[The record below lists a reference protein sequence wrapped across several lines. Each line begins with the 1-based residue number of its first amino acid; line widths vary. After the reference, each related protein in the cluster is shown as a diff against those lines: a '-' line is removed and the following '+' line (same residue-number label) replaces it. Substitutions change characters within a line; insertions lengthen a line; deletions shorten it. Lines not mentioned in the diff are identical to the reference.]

1 MLGALVLIVLIF
13 LPSILALTAWSSQAD
28 IVEGLENR
36 HTPGFPGILNISSV
50 DDLLKI
56 SSPDVRRALE
66 RILECDTLECV
77 EQDELSSRIIQS
89 ILYNSTGLNVYD
101 LRNMSYSELLNLI
114 NDEGISDL
122 LEAFNTTGYIS
133 PADVDKLVATLE
145 DAHKSGALSPQAY
158 MAALEILR
166 RVLGESG
173 GSESSRI
180 ERLQVDAIRDIVV
193 EASRS
198 GLLSKI
204 IERLSGL
211 YRESQI
217 SSLNSNVQKASFRVE
232 GPRVSFELPGI
243 SSDIALLALLA
254 IIASLILF
262 NSQKLGATLGNMLSS
277 VTRGGVGVGGVGGGP
292 LVLRLYW
299 SSVKTVEGVSGVRM
313 LASTTHR
320 EYLANVKDRIGGLI
334 VPFEN
339 LTVSYELY
347 RYAGLTGREVEEQ
360 ALKFYNEL
368 VGLRGERA
376 LDISRSREGQ

>member
-1 MLGALVLIVLIF
+1 
-13 LPSILALTAWSSQAD
+13 
-28 IVEGLENR
+28 
-36 HTPGFPGILNISSV
+36 
-50 DDLLKI
+50 
-56 SSPDVRRALE
+56 
-66 RILECDTLECV
+66 
-77 EQDELSSRIIQS
+77 
-89 ILYNSTGLNVYD
+89 
-101 LRNMSYSELLNLI
+101 
-114 NDEGISDL
+114 
-122 LEAFNTTGYIS
+122 
-133 PADVDKLVATLE
+133 
-145 DAHKSGALSPQAY
+145 
-158 MAALEILR
+158 
-166 RVLGESG
+166 
-173 GSESSRI
+173 
-180 ERLQVDAIRDIVV
+180 LQVDAIRDIVV

-211 YRESQI
+211 YRESQV

-368 VGLRGERA
+368 VGLGGGRT

>member
-66 RILECDTLECV
+66 RILECNTLECV

-145 DAHKSGALSPQAY
+145 DARKSGALSPQAY

-211 YRESQI
+211 YRESQV

-232 GPRVSFELPGI
+232 DPRVSFKLPGI
-243 SSDIALLALLA
+243 SSDIALLVLLA

-262 NSQKLGATLGNMLSS
+262 NSQKLEATLGNMLSS
-277 VTRGGVGVGGVGGGP
+277 VTRGGVGGVGGGP

-368 VGLRGERA
+368 VGLGGGRT